1 MPPNDL
7 LADLRQHKAEI
18 VAFFSHA
25 AGWTAADTIKAGRQ
39 YDYITGKPEIA
50 TSRHSNAVNRNTHRG
65 GPGRGGNERR
75 SGRFFAPD
83 DTTGNATSAAR
94 TPKTVTAV

>member
-1 MPPNDL
+1 L
-7 LADLRQHKAEI
+7 LAELRGHKAEI
-18 VAFFSHA
+18 IAFLSRTP
-25 AGWTAADTIKAGRQ
+25 GWSAADTIKAGRQ
-39 YDYITGKPEIA
+39 YDYITGKREIA

-65 GPGRGGNERR
+65 APRRGGNERR
-75 SGRFFAPD
+75 SGRSFAPD